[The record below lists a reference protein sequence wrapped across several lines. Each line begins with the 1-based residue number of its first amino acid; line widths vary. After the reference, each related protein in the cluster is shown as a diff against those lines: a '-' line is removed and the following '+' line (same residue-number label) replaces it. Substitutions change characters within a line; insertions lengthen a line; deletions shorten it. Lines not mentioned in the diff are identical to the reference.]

1 MRDFIEKQL
10 DQCWKNLDKL
20 LMTWLFV
27 MAMGSALYISTHAGM
42 DEGTLDWARTVTV
55 SIFSVLAGLV
65 GGVAI
70 GKSQAGATS
79 STTITHT
86 EPTIL
91 SAPKAPES
99 DPPAEPKANG

>member
-1 MRDFIEKQL
+1 MKDFIEKQL

-20 LMTWLFV
+20 MIGGLFIF
-27 MAMGSALYISTHAGM
+27 AMLAALVISLHGGM
-42 DEGTLDWARTVTV
+42 DEGTLDWVRGVTI

-70 GKSQAGATS
+70 GKSQSGATS

-86 EPTIL
+86 EPNIL
-91 SAPKAPES
+91 TPALPAATEPEAKS
-99 DPPAEPKANG
+99 DPK

>member
-1 MRDFIEKQL
+1 MKDFIEKQL

-20 LMTWLFV
+20 MVCFLFII
-27 MAMGSALYISTHAGM
+27 AMGAALMVSFRGGM

-91 SAPKAPES
+91 AKPETPIPPKDS
-99 DPPAEPKANG
+99 

>member
-1 MRDFIEKQL
+1 MKDFIEKQL

-20 LMTWLFV
+20 MMMWLFV
-27 MAMGSALYISTHAGM
+27 MAMGSALFISTHSNM

-91 SAPKAPES
+91 ASK
-99 DPPAEPKANG
+99 PAEPEDAAK

>member
-1 MRDFIEKQL
+1 MKDFIEKQL

-20 LMTWLFV
+20 MVCWLFV
-27 MAMGSALYISTHAGM
+27 LAMISALFISTRNGM

-91 SAPKAPES
+91 AKPETPTPEKDS
-99 DPPAEPKANG
+99 